1 MRKIIIHKCQFY
13 DDSFGTTAH
22 SIKFC
27 DNFEDA
33 KAKILSDVKEY
44 YEGDEEVNNCKT
56 LDELSQLLTKDIS
69 CIYNDVKDSSPIN
82 TFVFMFEDNGKG
94 AMYEVTF
101 VDDNT
106 ENWQTI

>member
-56 LDELSQLLTKDIS
+56 LDELSQLLILPNNSVSIS
-69 CIYNDVKDSSPIN
+69 PEKLANKGSSIL
-82 TFVFMFEDNGKG
+82 V
-94 AMYEVTF
+94 
-101 VDDNT
+101 
-106 ENWQTI
+106 